1 MRTMSTSRIVSL
13 LPSATEIVFAL
24 GLGEAL
30 VGVTHECDFPPAA
43 RSKRAVTKS
52 YIPDGSD
59 SATIDHLVSEH
70 QGRLYAIDE
79 AALAEL
85 KPTVILTQRLC
96 DVCAVPYDEVAAVA
110 ERLNPRPL
118 VVNLEPTSLEDVVSS
133 IEQVAQAVGAP
144 ERAEPVVAA
153 LQARIEAVRVGAWG
167 GTHRPGVV
175 CLEWADPPFCA
186 GHWVPGM
193 VEMAGGVEALG
204 APGVDSRRVKW
215 EQVVAA
221 QPEVLVCMFC
231 GFDVPRSLD
240 DVRQLAQ
247 RPEWKGLPAVQRG
260 DIWVTHGSAYFS
272 RPGPRLVDGL
282 ELLAQILHPEVFPR
296 RFGDE
301 QAVRF
306 TPVAE
311 PALASPARGG

>member
-1 MRTMSTSRIVSL
+1 MTQPPRIISL

-24 GLGEAL
+24 GLDEAL

-43 RSKRAVTKS
+43 RTKRAVTKS

-70 QGRLYAIDE
+70 QGRLYAVDE
-79 AALAEL
+79 AALADL
-85 KPTVILTQRLC
+85 QPTVILTQRLC

-110 ERLNPRPL
+110 ERLDPQPL
-118 VVNLEPTSLEDVVSS
+118 LVNLEPNTLEDVVAS

-153 LQARIEAVRVGAWG
+153 LQARIEAIRVGAWG
-167 GTHRPGVV
+167 GTRRPRVV

-193 VEMAGGVEALG
+193 VELAGGVEALG
-204 APGVDSRRVKW
+204 APGVDSQRVTW

-221 QPEVLVCMFC
+221 QLEVVVCMFC

-247 RPEWKGLPAVQRG
+247 RPEWNGLLAVQHG
-260 DIWVTHGSAYFS
+260 EVWVTHGSAYFS

-282 ELLAQILHPEVFPR
+282 ELLSQIFHPEVFPR
-296 RFGDE
+296 QFTDQ

-306 TPVAE
+306 ASAAE
-311 PALASPARGG
+311 PALATPARGR